1 MPFELLNLLR
11 DSYTEQ
17 TFVLPTDNFIGHA
30 VAQWLRRFAAR
41 RKVAGSFPD
50 AVTRVFYCLNPSGR
64 TIALGSTQPPTEMN
78 TNGIS
83 LGIKA
88 AGA

>member
-1 MPFELLNLLR
+1 MPFERLNLLR

-17 TFVLPTDNFIGHA
+17 VFVLPTDNFFVHA
-30 VAQWLRRFAAR
+30 VAQWLMH
-41 RKVAGSFPD
+41 RKVVDSVSD

-64 TIALGSTQPPTEMN
+64 TIAARSTQPPTGMS
-78 TNGIS
+78 TRGIS

-88 AGA
+88 ADA